1 MKSLN
6 KENFEKTINSNKL
19 SIVKFWSEYCL
30 QCSALDP
37 TMKKLEDIYSNIKF
51 YSANVAEIGEIATIW
66 KIMALPTTILFRDG
80 QPIHQFYGNLPQS
93 EFEKEFDKL

>member
-6 KENFEKTINSNKL
+6 SKNFEKTINSNKL
-19 SIVKFWSEYCL
+19 SVVKFWSEYCL

-37 TMKKLEDIYSNIKF
+37 TLKKLEDKYSNIKF
-51 YSANVAEIGEIATIW
+51 YSANVGEIGDIAMVYG
-66 KIMALPTTILFRDG
+66 IMSLPTVILFKDRE
-80 QPIHQFYGNLPQS
+80 PIHQFYGNLPLS